1 MRLRP
6 VYFITLQLVF
16 LFSGVLSAA
25 QSRYVVNTGHI
36 GQVNRIEYHQTS
48 NTFVTAGADGTLRI
62 WDGSTQRAVYRV
74 QASLM
79 PIKALSL
86 HPSLPQAAIVETDNV
101 AVFRLSVWDWEKNRK
116 VFSRELA
123 ELPLELK
130 YSPSG
135 KYIIYTK
142 TDWES
147 ITVLDSRTGKAS
159 RLLERGFGI
168 VSTFTIGTSEKK
180 LLAYKPSGSIQY
192 REMVS
197 GNLTIEFPTV
207 ADVTDCFFTSDN
219 RFMLGKWEDSIIAID
234 LTSGVDVALE
244 SIDDLKSIYVDRK
257 TNEILCYI
265 VDKHGDADFKLYDF
279 VNESFRSRYSQYS
292 PPNDKVIDFLLTGRE
307 VYTASESGTV
317 YRQTPYRS
325 TPIVFSENKLAHI
338 TDIEP
343 DDSILLI
350 TPDHIITLYSNF
362 LHSDESSSPFLS
374 DEPLVFFQ
382 DNPLKSNTRI
392 ETISDNLYLLWD
404 QESSPGRLI
413 QFDPVTGPL
422 EPIYDDFEY
431 QLISVDVADY
441 SILALDSTGHLSLID
456 LLQNESSF
464 SYNAFGLRKAIF
476 VGRPNILISGRSS
489 NIVKASMYHIN
500 TITSETFPLSTND
513 AQRSFDIVYD
523 PEVETVYSLSI
534 EMASG
539 SARTVL
545 RAHTGTTF
553 EKNQVVSQ
561 HPGEDEQATFAADS
575 GALFASIGG
584 QYLIRYPGSSR
595 FLPVDQADNVS
606 KILKMT
612 DRWLFSLNKDSS
624 ITLWEKATGKKVLD
638 FYLFKDFTWA
648 AVTPS
653 GGYFNY
659 GNVKANITE
668 Y

>member
-1 MRLRP
+1 VRLRP
-6 VYFITLQLVF
+6 VLYITLQLIF
-16 LFSGVLSAA
+16 LFTGALSAE

-36 GQVNRIEYHQTS
+36 GQVNRIEYHQSS
-48 NTFVTAGADGTLRI
+48 NTFVTAGDDGTLRV
-62 WDGSTQRAVYRV
+62 WDGSARRAVYRI
-74 QASLM
+74 QASLI

-86 HPSLPQAAIVETDNV
+86 HPLLPQAVIVETDNV
-101 AVFRLSVWDWEKNRK
+101 SVFRLSVWDWEKNRE
-116 VFSRELA
+116 VFSLELA
-123 ELPLELK
+123 ELPLELG

-135 KYIIYTK
+135 KYIIYSI

-159 RLLERGFGI
+159 KLLDRGFGI
-168 VSTFTIGTSEKK
+168 VSAFTIGTSEKK

-197 GNLTIEFPTV
+197 GNLSNQFPTV
-207 ADVTDCFFTSDN
+207 AGVTDCFFTSDN

-244 SIDDLKSIYVDRK
+244 SIDNLKSIYVDRK

-265 VDKHGDADFKLYDF
+265 ADKHGDADFKLYDF
-279 VNESFRSRYSQYS
+279 VNESFRNRYSQYS
-292 PPNDKVIDFLLTGRE
+292 PPNDEVIDFLLAGGA

-325 TPIVFSENKLAHI
+325 TPVVFSENKLAHI

-343 DDSILLI
+343 NGSILLI

-392 ETISDNLYLLWD
+392 NTISENLYLLWD
-404 QESSPGRLI
+404 EESSPGRLI
-413 QFDPVTGPL
+413 QFDPVAGPL
-422 EPIYDDFEY
+422 GPIYDDFEY
-431 QLISVDVADY
+431 QLISVDVADS
-441 SILALDSTGHLSLID
+441 SILALDSTGQLSLFD

-489 NIVKASMYHIN
+489 SIVKASMYHIN
-500 TITSETFPLSTND
+500 TITSETFPLSTNS
-513 AQRSFDIVYD
+513 AQRSFDLVYD
-523 PEVETVYSLSI
+523 PEVETAYSLSV
-534 EMASG
+534 ETASG
-539 SARTVL
+539 SLRTVL
-545 RAHTGTTF
+545 RAHTGATF
-553 EKNQVVSQ
+553 EKNEIVDFRS
-561 HPGEDEQATFAADS
+561 GADEQATFAADS

-595 FLPVDQADNVS
+595 FLPVDQADNVP

-624 ITLWEKATGKKVLD
+624 ITLWEKTTGKKALD

-653 GGYFNY
+653 SGYLHQ
-659 GNVKANITE
+659 GNVNAYITE